1 MSMAKYGSDTRQAA
15 CHNDQVPPEVRFTS
29 DRFTVSRFDLA
40 KVGAITYFKSFWWFA
55 LTIPLFGIFAFAFGT
70 GILRAI
76 GAMAILWPLTIPG
89 RAFLASSKSSR
100 LFTRGCKVL
109 GDETALYFQGDNNDG
124 MKLVRESFR
133 RIESQG
139 ELDLVHTRRLG
150 VIPIPKAAWS
160 EADYAAFRAELTEWQ
175 NDLSR
180 T

>member
-133 RIESQG
+133 RLDSQG
-139 ELDLVHTRRLG
+139 DLDLVHTRRLG

-180 T
+180 A

>member
-1 MSMAKYGSDTRQAA
+1 MSMAKYGSDTLRAA
-15 CHNDQVPPEVRFTS
+15 CHNVQVPPEVRFTS

-55 LTIPLFGIFAFAFGT
+55 LTIPLFGIFAFAFGS

-139 ELDLVHTRRLG
+139 GLDLVHTRRLG

-180 T
+180 A

>member
-1 MSMAKYGSDTRQAA
+1 M
-15 CHNDQVPPEVRFTS
+15 PPEVRFTS
-29 DRFTVSRFDLA
+29 DRFSVSRFDLA

-55 LTIPLFGIFAFAFGT
+55 LTIPLFGIFAFAFGS

-124 MKLVRESFR
+124 MKLLRESFR

-139 ELDLVHTRRLG
+139 DLDLVHTRRLG

-160 EADYAAFRAELTEWQ
+160 EADYAAFKAELAEWQ

-180 T
+180 A